1 MVLQVLSCRAEAPQL
16 AADALANYL
25 ASDQWVQLLPHPSG
39 SVPKLPDLPMP
50 LGPGVVVASGGSSGQ
65 PRLCLHPLRHLQR
78 SAQATA
84 EWLVDTGISPE
95 HSLVFNPLPFH
106 HVSGL
111 MPWWRSRQ
119 WGATHVWLS
128 PERMKQPTDL
138 LEFSKSQPGWDEKA
152 VVLSLVPTQ
161 LARLIGDPA
170 GRTWLEHFSVIW
182 VGGAALSD
190 ELAQRARSAGL
201 RLSPS
206 YGATETAAMVTAVA
220 PEAFLAGE
228 NGCGSPLVDVDLR
241 QNSEG
246 ALQVRTPR
254 LAACCWSADQP
265 NQLLSLTDA
274 AGWWTSGD
282 AALLE
287 PSQLGRRLLIQGR
300 LDGALLSG
308 GEVVFPERLEQC
320 LWRQAQSYDLPLRD
334 VLIVGIPHPVWGQ
347 QLVALVCAKKPEELD
362 ALLAVL
368 PTFSTAWSAAEQPK
382 RWLGCAELK
391 RNAAGK
397 WDRSYWRDL
406 ATKLMQ

>member
-1 MVLQVLSCRAEAPQL
+1 MQVQVLRCWPESPQL
-16 AADALANYL
+16 AAETLADHFAVN
-25 ASDQWVQLLPHPSG
+25 QWVQL
-39 SVPKLPDLPMP
+39 VPPVGGPGPMLLDVEMP
-50 LGPGVVVASGGSSGQ
+50 PGPGVVVASGGSSGK
-65 PRLCLHPLRHLQR
+65 PRLCWQPEQHLQR
-78 SAQATA
+78 SAEATA
-84 EWLVDTGISPE
+84 HWLTDLGISPKQ
-95 HSLVFNPLPFH
+95 SVVFNPLPFH

-228 NGCGSPLVDVDLR
+228 NGCGSPLMDVELR

-320 LWRQAQSYDLPLRD
+320 LWRQAQSHDLPLRD